1 MRDQYNIIPVT
12 MAAIIH
18 VAIAASLVLAFDFRS
33 REFPV
38 VPLAI
43 NATLVTED
51 ELQAAPPVELPE
63 PEPDPEPELVPEP
76 EPEPEPEPDPE
87 PDTSEQDRLRQEEEK
102 RQADLRAE
110 QERIRE
116 QQERDRQRR
125 EQEEQEQ
132 RERAEAEVERQ
143 RQLAEQ
149 KRQDDL
155 ERQRLEN
162 ERQRQEAEAA
172 ERQRLRQAE
181 IDAEAQRLA
190 RMQADDVT
198 RWQYAIQQKITRNF
212 VLPASAPATGLECV
226 VNVRQLP
233 GGRVVDVR
241 VGRCNGDAVVER
253 AIEAAVNKASPLP
266 SPDNPNI
273 FERDLQIVFK
283 PEQ

>member
-1 MRDQYNIIPVT
+1 
-12 MAAIIH
+12 MAGLFH
-18 VAIAASLVLAFDFRS
+18 VVVAASLVFAFDFRS

-43 NATLVTED
+43 NATLVTEE
-51 ELQAAPPVELPE
+51 ELQAAQPVVEEEPPPVVEEEPPLPVE
-63 PEPDPEPELVPEP
+63 QP
-76 EPEPEPEPDPE
+76 EPEPEPEPD
-87 PDTSEQDRLRQEEEK
+87 TSEQDRVREEEAK
-102 RQADLRAE
+102 RQADLQAE
-110 QERIRE
+110 QDRIRQ

-125 EQEEQEQ
+125 EQEEQE
-132 RERAEAEVERQ
+132 RKDRAEAEVERQ

-172 ERQRLRQAE
+172 ERQRQQQLE

-190 RMQADDVT
+190 RMAADDVT
-198 RWQYAIQQKITRNF
+198 RWQYAIRQKITRNF
-212 VLPASAPATGLECV
+212 VLPASAPATGLECI

-241 VGRCNGDAVVER
+241 VGRCNGDDVVRR

>member
-1 MRDQYNIIPVT
+1 MRDQYNIIPMT
-12 MAAIIH
+12 MAGLFH
-18 VAIAASLVLAFDFRS
+18 VMVVASLVFAFDFRS
-33 REFPV
+33 RDFPV

-43 NATLVTED
+43 KATLVTEE
-51 ELQAAPPVELPE
+51 ELQAAPPVLEEEPEPPVELPE
-63 PEPDPEPELVPEP
+63 PEPEPEPEL
-76 EPEPEPEPDPE
+76 E

-102 RQADLRAE
+102 RQADLKAE
-110 QERIRE
+110 QDRIRE

-125 EQEEQEQ
+125 EQDEREQ

-149 KRQDDL
+149 KRLDDL

-162 ERQRQEAEAA
+162 ERQRQEAQAA

-190 RMQADDVT
+190 RMEADDVT

-212 VLPASAPATGLECV
+212 VLPASAPATGLECI

-241 VGRCNGDAVVER
+241 VGRCNGADVVRR